1 MNGDGR
7 SGQDAGERPALA
19 WFLIGANRWA
29 ERLENVGGILAA
41 VSIFA
46 MMAIVFVDVFL
57 RYFLRSPLSW
67 SYDLISL
74 YLVPIVFFFVLS
86 ETFRKDNHIAVD
98 LLYLRLPGFLRRI
111 ARLVIAVLT
120 IPVFLDIVMLS
131 LKDADQAYRNNEVLS
146 GAILWPTWIPLV
158 VVALGCGL
166 LVLRLALDAVA
177 LLVALAVRSQEVD
190 GESPPRR
197 RSGSHEEAHP

>member
-1 MNGDGR
+1 MSADCR
-7 SGQDAGERPALA
+7 SGPDAGGRPGLVR
-19 WFLIGANRWA
+19 FLLGANRA
-29 ERLENVGGILAA
+29 VERLENVGGMLAA

-46 MMAIVFVDVFL
+46 VMAIVFVDVFL

-86 ETFRKDNHIAVD
+86 GTFRNDNHIAVD
-98 LLYLRLPGFLRRI
+98 LVYLRLPETARRI
-111 ARLVIAVLT
+111 ARLLIAALT
-120 IPVFLDIVMLS
+120 IPVFVGIVMLS

-146 GAILWPTWIPLV
+146 GAILWPTWIPLA

-166 LVLRLALDAVA
+166 LVIRLVLDAVA
-177 LLVALAVRSQEVD
+177 LLVALVLKCSEVG
-190 GESPPRR
+190 GESPPRH
-197 RSGSHEEAHP
+197 RSAGHEEALP

>member
-1 MNGDGR
+1 MSGDGR
-7 SGQDAGERPALA
+7 SDPYACERPALA
-19 WFLIGANRWA
+19 RFLIGANRLV
-29 ERLENVGGILAA
+29 ERLEDVGGMLAA

-74 YLVPIVFFFVLS
+74 YLVPIVFFLVLP

-98 LLYLRLPGFLRRI
+98 LLYLRLPESTRRI
-111 ARLVIAVLT
+111 TRLAIATLT

-131 LKDADQAYRNNEVLS
+131 LKDASQAYRNNEVLS

-177 LLVALAVRSQEVD
+177 LLVALALRSHEVD
-190 GESPPRR
+190 GESPQRR
-197 RSGSHEEAHP
+197 RTGGHEEAHP